1 MGRGGINE
9 KSLSKVCGI
18 IQLCMQDKHLALYR
32 KYRPQSFTE
41 VVGQEQLVDLLQASI
56 KQKKISHAYLFCGG
70 RGTGKTTV
78 ARIFAHDIGCN
89 GEDIIEIDAASNRG
103 IDEIRELREA
113 VRTAPF
119 SSPYK
124 VYIVD
129 EAHML
134 TKEAAN
140 ALLKTLEEPPSH
152 VIFILATT
160 DPEKLP
166 STIVSRCQKI
176 IFKSPDIQV
185 LAKALTDVAKREGK
199 DIQEET
205 AELIA
210 AHGKGSYRDA
220 LGVLEQILTTN
231 SKNISHEDVV
241 AFLGVTD
248 KETLLSL
255 LTSVCLCDGALLVSS
270 FKKLQESN
278 NSPLQAYD
286 DIVEMV
292 RLGLLSRIGEK
303 HSESSKIPA
312 PILTSVA
319 ALAKEYPYI
328 ISSKTILHMLSC
340 RHLLLVSSVSAW
352 VAFQAILAS
361 FLGERT

>member
-1 MGRGGINE
+1 MSEQHI
-9 KSLSKVCGI
+9 
-18 IQLCMQDKHLALYR
+18 ALYR
-32 KYRPQSFTE
+32 KYRPQSFDN
-41 VVGQEQLVDLLQASI
+41 VVGQEQLVTLLQSAI
-56 KQKKISHAYLFCGG
+56 KQKKVSHAYLFCGG

-89 GEDIIEIDAASNRG
+89 SEDIIEIDAASNRG

-166 STIVSRCQKI
+166 ATIVSRCQKI
-176 IFKSPDIQV
+176 VFQSPDIQT
-185 LAKALTDVAKREGK
+185 LARQLVYVADKEGK
-199 DIQEET
+199 SIDSAT
-205 AELIA
+205 SELIA
-210 AHGKGSYRDA
+210 RHGKGSYRDA
-220 LGVLEQILTTN
+220 LGVLEQVLTTQ
-231 SKNISHEDVV
+231 SKTISLEYVTE
-241 AFLGVTD
+241 FLGVTD
-248 KETLLSL
+248 KEFLLTL
-255 LTSVCLCDGALLVSS
+255 LTSVCKKDTQLLLQSFTTLQASS
-270 FKKLQESN
+270 L
-278 NSPLQAYD
+278 SPLRAYD
-286 DIVEMV
+286 DCVEMI

-303 HSESSKIPA
+303 GVVVTPS
-312 PILTSVA
+312 LT

-328 ISSKTILHMLSC
+328 VSSKTILDLLTK
-340 RHLLLVSSVSAW
+340 RHLLEVSAVSSW
-352 VAFQAILAS
+352 TAFQAVMVGLT
-361 FLGERT
+361 EDKQ

>member
-1 MGRGGINE
+1 
-9 KSLSKVCGI
+9 
-18 IQLCMQDKHLALYR
+18 MQEHHIALYR
-32 KYRPQSFTE
+32 KYRPQTFSD
-41 VVGQEQLVDLLQASI
+41 VVGQEQIVELLESTI

-89 GEDIIEIDAASNRG
+89 PEDIIEIDAASNRG

-124 VYIVD
+124 IYIVD

-140 ALLKTLEEPPSH
+140 ALLKTLEEPPTH

-166 STIVSRCQKI
+166 STIISRCQKLV
-176 IFKSPDIQV
+176 FKSPDIV
-185 LAKALTDVAKREGK
+185 TLAKRLTYVAKEEGK
-199 DIQEET
+199 DIDEAT

-210 AHGKGSYRDA
+210 THGKGSYRDA
-220 LGVLEQILTTN
+220 LGVLEQILTT
-231 SKNISHEDVV
+231 SGKKITHDTVL

-248 KETLLSL
+248 KEILLQL
-255 LTSVCLCDGALLVSS
+255 LTAMCKKDTASLSKSFTTLESS
-270 FKKLQESN
+270 SAV
-278 NSPLQAYD
+278 PLKAYD
-286 DIVEMV
+286 DITEMV
-292 RLGLLSRIGEK
+292 RVGLLARIGEK
-303 HSESSKIPA
+303 YESTGISQA
-312 PILTSVA
+312 MTSSIA
-319 ALAKEYPYI
+319 SLAKEYPYVV
-328 ISSKTILHMLSC
+328 SSKTILELLTY
-340 RHLLLVSSVSAW
+340 RHLLEVSALSAW
-352 VAFQAILAS
+352 TAFEAVMVGLVEG
-361 FLGERT
+361 GEK